1 VSAADLVVGRTW
13 TGRPRTLTRTDFVR
27 YAGISGD
34 FNPMHHDEIR
44 AQAAGEPS
52 VFGHGMFSAGLLV
65 TAVTELV
72 GLAALRSY
80 RVRFTRKVH
89 PGDTVVPEMT
99 ATAVENRGGTLSV
112 TLDCALRAGDRAVVT
127 GTAVVEVSR

>member
-1 VSAADLVVGRTW
+1 M
-13 TGRPRTLTRTDFVR
+13 R

-52 VFGHGMFSAGLLV
+52 VFGRGMFSAGLLV
-65 TAVTELV
+65 TAVTDLL

-80 RVRFTRKVH
+80 KVRFTRQIRPEEVVH
-89 PGDTVVPEMT
+89 TELTVT
-99 ATAVENRGGTLSV
+99 AIDDLEGSRLV
-112 TLDCALRAGDRAVVT
+112 TLECVLRTESGDAAVS
-127 GTAVVEVSR
+127 GTAQAQL